1 MSAKIRRSYRNGLF
15 RRRKN
20 RVYLRNGDILVPVTR
35 RVQSG
40 NYCDEDWP
48 LFGSQIRHSIKVI
61 RQTVRDF
68 KSARERK
75 QRMSKLAGK

>member
-1 MSAKIRRSYRNGLF
+1 M
-15 RRRKN
+15 
-20 RVYLRNGDILVPVTR
+20 VPVTH
-35 RVQSG
+35 RVHTV
-40 NYCDEDWP
+40 NRDDEDWP

-61 RQTVRDF
+61 RQTVKDF